1 MITTLWGR
9 GVLMHRAVKLRPELQ
24 KHEDVRS
31 VSCLSLSVSGLI
43 LCLSL
48 WVDCPKEWFLI
59 VIRQKTKV
67 EQQNETTTEFYLT
80 QMHTEFNEYLVQSVA
95 PERFSAS
102 KDSKNNYMQ
111 IKIVTRWHDHN
122 HIMHALKVNS
132 RTNKVNSKLV

>member
-1 MITTLWGR
+1 MVCWCTGLWSYDLSCR
-9 GVLMHRAVKLRPELQ
+9 NIRMWGVYL
-24 KHEDVRS
+24 
-31 VSCLSLSVSGLI
+31 VSHSLSLVKII

-111 IKIVTRWHDHN
+111 IKIVTRWHDHD